1 MADDVHEP
9 FDSVTLTGP
18 DGEEHDITRLFE
30 ESPEERE
37 LRRSFYDTSPERTAG
52 EEIDAFV
59 HGIKLS
65 GSLALKEKLDNLS
78 RVSVTFADADGKVI
92 ASGLAEIS
100 VGFRKTKTKTAT
112 FMERSHTAKLIEE
125 H

>member
-1 MADDVHEP
+1 MAKDVHEP
-9 FDSVTLTGP
+9 FDSVTVSHN
-18 DGEEHDITRLFE
+18 GEEVDITRLFE

-78 RVSVTFADADGKVI
+78 RVTVTFADADGKVI
-92 ASGLAEIS
+92 AAGLAEIS
-100 VGFRKTKTKTAT
+100 VGFKKTKTKTAT
-112 FMERSHTAKLIEE
+112 FMERSHMAKLIEE
-125 H
+125 